1 MTRSKRLL
9 LTTGLI
15 GVGAAALAG
24 VSLAGGDWGRH
35 HGPGGRGAQLFESF
49 DADDDGRITQI
60 EIDEVRQGRLAEFD
74 ADGDGSLSLEEYQ
87 ALWMEAMRERMV
99 DRFQSHDDDGDGL
112 VTAEEFGAHFEQ
124 IVSRLDEDGDGA
136 VTRDELRHHHRDRD
150 HDGDRDGDQ
159 D

>member
-1 MTRSKRLL
+1 MTRSTRLL

-15 GVGAAALAG
+15 GLGAAAFAG

-49 DADDDGRITQI
+49 DVDGDGRITQV

-87 ALWMEAMRERMV
+87 ALWVEAMREHMV
-99 DRFQSHDDDGDGL
+99 DRFQAHDDDGDGL
-112 VTAEEFGAHFEQ
+112 VTAEEFGARFEGM
-124 IVSRLDEDGDGA
+124 ISRLDDDSDGA
-136 VTRDELRHHHRDRD
+136 VTRDELRHRHRDRD

>member
-1 MTRSKRLL
+1 MTRSTRLL

-15 GVGAAALAG
+15 GLGAAVFAG

-35 HGPGGRGAQLFESF
+35 HGPGGHGARLFESF
-49 DADDDGRITQI
+49 DVDDDGRITQI

-74 ADGDGSLSLEEYQ
+74 ADGDGSLNLEEYQ
-87 ALWMEAMRERMV
+87 ALWVEAMREHMV
-99 DRFQSHDDDGDGL
+99 DRFQAHDDDGDGL
-112 VTAEEFGAHFEQ
+112 VTAEEFGARFEGM
-124 IVSRLDEDGDGA
+124 ISRLDDDGDGA
-136 VTRDELRHHHRDRD
+136 VTRDELRHRHRDRD